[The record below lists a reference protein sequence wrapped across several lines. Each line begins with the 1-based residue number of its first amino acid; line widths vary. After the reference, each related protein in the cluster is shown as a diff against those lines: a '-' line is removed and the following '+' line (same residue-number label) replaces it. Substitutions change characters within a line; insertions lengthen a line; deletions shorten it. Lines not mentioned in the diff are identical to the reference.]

1 MRYLGWFLKLA
12 LFGFVLVLLIKN
24 SDPVTVR
31 FYLGGE
37 WQAPLFLVMAVTFIA
52 GVLLGVLA
60 LIFQVL
66 RQRREISVLKSAL
79 RAPGNPP
86 AG

>member
-37 WQAPLFLVMAVTFIA
+37 WQAPLFLVLAVTFIA